1 MDRRELLQLG
11 AAAAATTAFAP
22 KALAQTP
29 GVPAGWKNS
38 LNAYSRTMHWVR
50 TPEEVAQV
58 CHEIG
63 NTTIDLTVRAASQGS
78 AAGHVLPEK
87 VKTDLAPFVNGLKR
101 NGITVQMIGMDV
113 VDVTTPYVEDM
124 LDAASSLGIH
134 HSWWRGIP
142 FPADMSYPKQLD
154 ALRPK
159 VDALEKLYA
168 KYQFK
173 ACLHP
178 GGDFTRILDLCRPH
192 DPRYIAI
199 QYDTGNFGEF
209 NQGNLANQIREG
221 GPYIGGFVFK
231 DSVIDHLTPE
241 QQAAAAAARGA
252 GRAAPAGAAPAG
264 AGAAP
269 ARGGRGGR
277 AGGGGSPN
285 GWSSRQVQVGT
296 GILNLP
302 EICQAL
308 KDIDFKG
315 PIENQPEWPELGG
328 ANTGQDKLTIP
339 RAEVIRLLK
348 QDYVTVSTP
357 LAAAGVI

>member
-1 MDRRELLQLG
+1 MSRQTFWGMFMDRRELLQFG

-22 KALAQTP
+22 KVSAQTP

-38 LNAYSRTMHWVR
+38 LNAYSRTLHWLR
-50 TPEEVAQV
+50 TPEEVAEA

-63 NTTIDLTVRAASQGS
+63 NTTIDLTVRPYP
-78 AAGHVLPEK
+78 GHVQPEK
-87 VKTDLAPFVNGLKR
+87 VKTDLPVWGNGLKR
-101 NGITVQMIGMDV
+101 NGITVQMLGMDV
-113 VDVTTPYVEDM
+113 VDVKTPYVEDM

-142 FPADMSYPKQLD
+142 FPADMSYQKQLD
-154 ALRPK
+154 TLRPQ
-159 VDALEKLYA
+159 VDALEKLFA

-221 GPYIGGFVFK
+221 GAYIGGFVFK
-231 DSVIDHLTPE
+231 DSVIEKLTPE

-252 GRAAPAGAAPAG
+252 
-264 AGAAP
+264 
-269 ARGGRGGR
+269 
-277 AGGGGSPN
+277 
-285 GWSSRQVQVGT
+285 
-296 GILNLP
+296 
-302 EICQAL
+302 
-308 KDIDFKG
+308 
-315 PIENQPEWPELGG
+315 
-328 ANTGQDKLTIP
+328 
-339 RAEVIRLLK
+339 
-348 QDYVTVSTP
+348 
-357 LAAAGVI
+357 